1 MRQRIDELSNLDDNE
16 LMLLRH
22 TSTGEEKEA
31 ILITDENDDYQ
42 LWLNYCQHI
51 TTVKLDNGDGL
62 TERGDEIVCE
72 NHGAMFEKS
81 TGRCTY
87 GPCEGAVLP
96 SVNIVS
102 EDGVLYLDDEQYELK
117 SLDVEHDNNINSTSG
132 ESDYS

>member
-1 MRQRIDELSNLDDNE
+1 MSKRIDKLSNLSDNQ
-16 LMLLRH
+16 LILLRD
-22 TSTGEEKEA
+22 TNTGEEKEA
-31 ILITDENDDYQ
+31 ILIKDENDDYQ

-51 TTVKLDNGDGL
+51 TTVKLDKGDGL

-72 NHGAMFEKS
+72 NHGAMFKKS

-96 SVNIVS
+96 SVDTVS
-102 EDGVLYLDDEQYELK
+102 EGGALYLSDEQYELE
-117 SLDVEHDNNINSTSG
+117 SLDVQNDDDMNSTSG